1 MGITWLGAELS
12 VDVAIVVIELD
23 CVLFDFWDQR
33 WLKCTLVH
41 QYIDCKYYFILV
53 SIKKEMLYKIIEFLN
68 IRIIFT
74 SEITFRR

>member
-33 WLKCTLVH
+33 WLKCTHL
-41 QYIDCKYYFILV
+41 FISTSDDEL
-53 SIKKEMLYKIIEFLN
+53 SNERESNMLADWCSHHFV
-68 IRIIFT
+68 FA
-74 SEITFRR
+74 

>member
-33 WLKCTLVH
+33 WLKCTHLFSTSVAVST
-41 QYIDCKYYFILV
+41 IL
-53 SIKKEMLYKIIEFLN
+53 F
-68 IRIIFT
+68 
-74 SEITFRR
+74 